1 MGIQIQMTYSFHK
14 RCLQPLCHAWDSPS
28 QGLSSLSLFSMGLG
42 QQPVF
47 WAWAPQVSLELTFSS
62 LPSLV
67 DLSQPDKLCTG
78 KTSIWTWA
86 CVGNQNSFCSDEA
99 TKARSSQ
106 FGSCALEGF

>member
-1 MGIQIQMTYSFHK
+1 
-14 RCLQPLCHAWDSPS
+14 
-28 QGLSSLSLFSMGLG
+28 MGLG

-47 WAWAPQVSLELTFSS
+47 WAGAPQVSLELTFSS
-62 LPSLV
+62 PPSLV

-86 CVGNQNSFCSDEA
+86 CVGNQNSFCSDKA

-106 FGSCALEGF
+106 FGACALEVF